1 MNDKLTNRF
10 FNELSL
16 GNQIGNYGL
25 MRLGNALRDNA
36 TLTKLNLNGEDK
48 MET

>member
-1 MNDKLTNRF
+1 MTSSQIVF

-25 MRLGNALRDNA
+25 MRLGNALHNNA
-36 TLTKLNLNGEDK
+36 TLTKLNLNGEYK
-48 MET
+48 TET